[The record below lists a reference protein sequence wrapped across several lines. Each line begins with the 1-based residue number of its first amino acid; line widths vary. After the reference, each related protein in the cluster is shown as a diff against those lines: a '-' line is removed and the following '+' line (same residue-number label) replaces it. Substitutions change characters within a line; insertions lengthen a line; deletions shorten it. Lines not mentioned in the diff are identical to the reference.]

1 MASSG
6 WNSYGNVA
14 VVEIAFSR
22 GTNRSSYGLISATSG
37 RIFKMNL
44 NLHKDEREG
53 GKMR

>member
-22 GTNRSSYGLISATSG
+22 GTNRPTYGLVSDYI
-37 RIFKMNL
+37 RHDL
-44 NLHKDEREG
+44 QDELEFTQG
-53 GKMR
+53 

>member
-22 GTNRSSYGLISATSG
+22 GTDRPTYGLVSDTSG
-37 RIFKMNL
+37 IIFKMNL
-44 NLHKDEREG
+44 NLHKDE
-53 GKMR
+53 